1 MNNNELRTT
10 LGYFKQAMKFFVRFE
25 KEKRPPDAMISFSDG
40 YLVFEAEG
48 EAAVIRAEGEWNGRA
63 WISTLYLAAFYR
75 APPVEKEVV
84 ILYDDGRLRIST
96 LSIKCRWE
104 TLSQNFIK
112 RVEQPE
118 LIDLVAFDRTM
129 PRAEIY
135 AAGLAGRVLFAQKE
149 KTKLI
154 KRAAKTLE
162 PFGISE
168 GDIAELVDIRV
179 QQHIDQAGEEGQEA
193 PTDKRNIGKP

>member
-1 MNNNELRTT
+1 
-10 LGYFKQAMKFFVRFE
+10 
-25 KEKRPPDAMISFSDG
+25 
-40 YLVFEAEG
+40 
-48 EAAVIRAEGEWNGRA
+48 
-63 WISTLYLAAFYR
+63 
-75 APPVEKEVV
+75 
-84 ILYDDGRLRIST
+84 
-96 LSIKCRWE
+96 
-104 TLSQNFIK
+104 
-112 RVEQPE
+112 
-118 LIDLVAFDRTM
+118 M

-135 AAGLAGRVLFAQKE
+135 AAGLAGRALFAQKE